1 MVTIDKLKEV
11 FCGPK
16 SLLYS
21 AALVDLSKS
30 DIKLT
35 VDMELPVEVDS
46 LKATMDEPTINH
58 YKVIGLSG
66 DWATT
71 AELGDFNVEFV
82 VPSKAKELL
91 KANVR

>member
-1 MVTIDKLKEV
+1 MVTIEKMKEV

-46 LKATMDEPTINH
+46 LKATMDDPTINH
-58 YKVIGLSG
+58 YKVLGLG
-66 DWATT
+66 YHC
-71 AELGDFNVEFV
+71 
-82 VPSKAKELL
+82 
-91 KANVR
+91 